1 MIDHMIF
8 TRPTADLLPPS
19 IRDARSIAF
28 MAVMQQALLEPDF
41 KQALVERI
49 DSVDA
54 RLLPALIRELS
65 CEEFI
70 EPGMS
75 EGVVRRLLKRAYAL
89 HASKGYL
96 YGIRLGLSLLGMRV
110 HWTQWYN
117 HTPKRPAGTHK
128 AVVYANEYIFDN
140 QGQILDLRTER
151 AARRM
156 IDGMKRWSQD
166 VDFSIGIGV
175 ATTLSLA
182 MPATLTS
189 AMGVRA
195 SVKPRM
201 VSGAIGLSLNAH
213 NTALLPLKLRISPR
227 KETIRLKSR
236 LSLKTHVQSTLLLP
250 LTLKVVPHV

>member
-1 MIDHMIF
+1 MIF

-19 IRDARSIAF
+19 IRDERSIAF
-28 MAVMQQALLEPDF
+28 MGVMQQAMLEPDF
-41 KQALVERI
+41 KQALTERI

-75 EGVVRRLLKRAYAL
+75 EAVIRRLLKRAYEL
-89 HASKGYL
+89 HAKKGYL
-96 YGIRLGLSLLGMRV
+96 EGIRLGLQLLGMKV

-117 HTPKRPAGTHK
+117 SGFNHRPKRPAGTHK

-151 AARRM
+151 AALRM
-156 IDGMKRWSQD
+156 INGMKRWSQD

-175 ATTLSLA
+175 SSTLGMVMPLTTTG
-182 MPATLTS
+182 TLGLRST
-189 AMGVRA
+189 
-195 SVKPRM
+195 VKPRV
-201 VSGAIGLSLNAH
+201 VSGTIGMALNGQSTAVLQLKAH
-213 NTALLPLKLRISPR
+213 IAPLQDVIKVQ
-227 KETIRLKSR
+227 SR
-236 LSLKTHVQSTLLLP
+236 VSLKARVQSTLLLP
-250 LTLKVVPHV
+250 LTLKVLPHV